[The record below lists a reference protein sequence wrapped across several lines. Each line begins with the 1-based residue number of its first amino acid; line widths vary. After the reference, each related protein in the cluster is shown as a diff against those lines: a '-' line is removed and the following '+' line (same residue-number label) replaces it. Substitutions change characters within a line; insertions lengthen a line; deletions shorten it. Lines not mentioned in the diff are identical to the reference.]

1 MRFKKPK
8 PRPNYP
14 LDELDTDKN
23 NSQCVSSLVG
33 LAREDGVHE
42 LAWANQLL
50 VQTSAASC
58 ELLS

>member
-33 LAREDGVHE
+33 LAREDGVHG
-42 LAWANQLL
+42 
-50 VQTSAASC
+50 VG
-58 ELLS
+58 